1 MPGKLGSVI
10 PTVQIWTTKSG
21 VWNARREAIVLYID
35 KTLEIYHRAR
45 PRSREIMEAL
55 SELYYA
61 LDFWL
66 KEAGRGSSQVC
77 TGRAAVV
84 QELYVLVV
92 GKLCET
98 TGLTVNLLPRWLE
111 ETFGKGMT
119 THGYQKDHRDRN
131 AKYLTAGEV
140 QKYRLSFNKGVA
152 YQEAWWIHSHAL
164 VLVDTVT
171 NTQAAAAGKTMFPP
185 QEGHQGYVLSMSRDF
200 YMMQHITPKG
210 EEKGT
215 GQYHSS
221 YFAGETVLCAGT
233 LLITAGKV
241 KTVTTASGHYA
252 PGISHL
258 SNAVATLAMLGVDMD
273 GLVGWVYGEPAGR
286 SAAEILRDRA
296 IKEDAASTFEAQRTT
311 GLAIMRTAEVDA
323 RQRAVATALK
333 TKQEEGETVRI
344 VAHFKVAGHSRHKC
358 KICKELLSEGKFQK
372 YWTLHSAA

>member
-10 PTVQIWTTKSG
+10 PTVQVWTSKSS

-77 TGRAAVV
+77 SGRAALV

-119 THGYQKDHRDRN
+119 THGYQKDHRDRL

-171 NTQAAAAGKTMFPP
+171 NTKAAAEGKTMFPNE
-185 QEGHQGYVLSMSRDF
+185 EGHQGYVLSMSRDF

-210 EEKGT
+210 VDVGT

-273 GLVGWVYGEPAGR
+273 GLIGWVYGEPAGR
-286 SAAEILRDRA
+286 PAADILRDRA
-296 IKEDAASTFEAQRTT
+296 IRADAASTFETERRT
-311 GLAIMRTAEVDA
+311 GQGIMNLAEVAA
-323 RQRAVATALK
+323 RERAVASALK
-333 TKQEEGETVRI
+333 AKEDEAEAIVI
-344 VAHFKVAGHSRHKC
+344 VAHFKERGHNRHRCAVCTK
-358 KICKELLSEGKFQK
+358 LHSQGTFQK
-372 YWTLHSAA
+372 FWALQSAA